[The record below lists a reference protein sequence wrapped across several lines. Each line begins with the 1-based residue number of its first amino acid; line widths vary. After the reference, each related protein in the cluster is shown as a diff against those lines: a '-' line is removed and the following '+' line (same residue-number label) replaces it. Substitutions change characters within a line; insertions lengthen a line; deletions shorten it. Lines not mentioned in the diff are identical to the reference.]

1 MFEWIG
7 ENLGTILIC
16 LALVGL
22 ITLILVRLRKDKK
35 KGKCSCGGQC
45 ACCPMAGTCHKTT

>member
-1 MFEWIG
+1 MFGWIG

-35 KGKCSCGGQC
+35 EGKCSCGGQC